1 MRREIRRENQ
11 ESFHN
16 FKSKSNPMNKLTCPN
31 CNTPFEVDEQGYS
44 SLVKQ
49 VRDEQFEKEL
59 KRQQLAMEAEK
70 STEVERAVNA
80 VKDELNQQIQTKQL
94 ELTKVESN
102 QQNKILEVSSAFE
115 KKIQELE
122 SKLHVAETK
131 RELDVAKALKK
142 VEDEKSEL
150 KIALEKSEMAKQ
162 LEKQSIEDSF
172 KNKLLAKDEMIRMK
186 EEEVQRYK
194 DFKQSQSTKMIGES
208 LEQHCENEFNK
219 LRATAFP
226 TAYFEKD
233 NDASS
238 GSKGDFIFREFDPN
252 EIEIV
257 SIMFEMKNEA
267 DTTATK
273 KKNEDFFKEL
283 DKDRNQKGCEY
294 AVLVSMLESENDY
307 YNQGIVD
314 VSHRY
319 PKMYVI
325 RPQFFIALISLL
337 RNSALNALKYKQELE
352 KERSQNI
359 DITNF
364 ESEMEAFKQ
373 AFGKNYE
380 LANRKFND
388 AIGQIDKT
396 INSLQKVKENL
407 MSSDRQ
413 LRLANDKADGLTIK
427 KLTKNSPS
435 LRDKFKELG
444 E

>member
-1 MRREIRRENQ
+1 MGDNSPRINFIQNQ
-11 ESFHN
+11 F
-16 FKSKSNPMNKLTCPN
+16 NPKAMSKLTCPN
-31 CNTPFEVDEQGYS
+31 CNEAFEVDEQGYS
-44 SLVKQ
+44 KLVSQ
-49 VRDEQFEKEL
+49 VRDQQFEKEL
-59 KRQQLAMEAEK
+59 KRQEQAMESEK
-70 STEVERAVNA
+70 ATAVERAVNE
-80 VKDELNQQIQTKQL
+80 VKENLSHEIQSKQL
-94 ELTKVESN
+94 ELTKLESS
-102 QQNKILEVSSAFE
+102 QQNKILEVSNGFE

-122 SKLHVAETK
+122 SKLNAAETQK
-131 RELDVAKALKK
+131 ELDLAKALKV
-142 VEDEKSEL
+142 VEDEKNRLRAE
-150 KIALEKSEMAKQ
+150 LEKAELAKE
-162 LEKQSIEDSF
+162 LEKQSIEDSY
-172 KNKLLAKDEMIRMK
+172 KTKLIAKDDLLRMK
-186 EEEVQRYK
+186 DEEVQRYK

-238 GSKGDFIFREFDPN
+238 GSKGDFIFREFDQN

-294 AVLVSMLESENDY
+294 AVLVSMLESDNDY

-337 RNSALNALKYKQELE
+337 RNSALNALKYKQELD

-373 AFGKNYE
+373 AFGENYE
-380 LANRKFND
+380 RANRKFND
-388 AIGQIDKT
+388 AISQIDRT

-407 MSSDRQ
+407 VSSDRQ